1 AQLAE
6 CINVLKSGKYAK
18 IGCFFVENIILCLIY
33 SLGDEIV
40 VVIQKARSSGL
51 SAGSQNINKVQRGD
65 IKHALV
71 VRTKKETRRKDGKY
85 IRFDDNAC
93 ILINKKEPIGTRI
106 LGSDPRSAVTPT
118 VSLLTVD
125 QISCLTLKETAELV
139 SQLKI
144 HLNIQDIAPVVT
156 SVPLST
162 SEPVHQENDEEKE
175 EKRLFNV
182 TLESYDPAAKAKVI
196 KEIKSILGLNLVESK
211 KFVESSPKM
220 LKEGVNKEDADKIK
234 KTFEDL

>member
-1 AQLAE
+1 MINLKTILSVVDNSGAQLAE

-18 IGCFFVENIILCLIY
+18 IGC
-33 SLGDEIV
+33 DEIV

-106 LGSDPRSAVTPT
+106 LGI
-118 VSLLTVD
+118 VS
-125 QISCLTLKETAELV
+125 AEL
-139 SQLKI
+139 KYKGW
-144 HLNIQDIAPVVT
+144 N
-156 SVPLST
+156 
-162 SEPVHQENDEEKE
+162 
-175 EKRLFNV
+175 
-182 TLESYDPAAKAKVI
+182 KVI
-196 KEIKSILGLNLVESK
+196 SLAQKV
-211 KFVESSPKM
+211 V
-220 LKEGVNKEDADKIK
+220 
-234 KTFEDL
+234 